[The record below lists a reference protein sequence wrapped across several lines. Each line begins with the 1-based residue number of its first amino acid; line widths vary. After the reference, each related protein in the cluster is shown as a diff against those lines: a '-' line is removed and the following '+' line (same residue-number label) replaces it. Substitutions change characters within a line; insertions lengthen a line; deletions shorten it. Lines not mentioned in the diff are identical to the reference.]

1 MVPNIN
7 YDNIGIKHSR
17 DKSISGK
24 DLIIG
29 GIVLTGSV
37 WAIRKIAQALKPV
50 PEKKTLRYTA
60 DELQQ
65 LNKNPNTAQT
75 LTEVEAHQYADEL
88 FQAMDGYGTG
98 EKTIYRIMRKLNNNA
113 DYLAL
118 SKAFGYREI
127 SSGTWN
133 PEKNFK
139 GNLAGALVNELNDAE
154 EINKVNA
161 IFKSKKIKYRL

>member
-1 MVPNIN
+1 MLPNIN
-7 YDNIGIKHSR
+7 YDQIGIKHSS
-17 DKSISGK
+17 DKSITGK

-60 DELQQ
+60 DELRE
-65 LNKNPNTAQT
+65 LNKNPSTQQT
-75 LTEVEAHQYADEL
+75 ITDAMAHQIADQL
-88 FQAMDGYGTG
+88 FTAMDGYQTD
-98 EKTIYRIMRKLNNNA
+98 EDTIYRQFRRLRNNA
-113 DYLAL
+113 DYLAV

-139 GNLAGALVNELNDAE
+139 GNLAGALTSELDE
-154 EINKVNA
+154 DEIKRVNA